1 MVRARM
7 PAIIKLQGGDDVRV
21 EGPGKALEF
30 NPSRDVATGQNAGE
44 RVRDDKSREALD
56 KGSPGQ
62 VNREQLDSAAE
73 ILNRAMEVGSF
84 GLQFRVH
91 EDSGQVQVKVVD
103 SETKE
108 VIREIP
114 PEQMLNIAAQIKEML
129 NNLHDM
135 VGVLVNELV

>member
-1 MVRARM
+1 M
-7 PAIIKLQGGDDVRV
+7 
-21 EGPGKALEF
+21 
-30 NPSRDVATGQNAGE
+30 TGQNAGE
-44 RVRDDKSREALD
+44 RMRDDKSREALD

-62 VNREQLDSAAE
+62 VSREQLDSAAE

-114 PEQMLNIAAQIKEML
+114 PEQMLNIAVQIKEML